1 MRDDAYAKAILPVSP
16 EGDPCI
22 IHMNVSIL
30 AFPEIDTLNLKFTS
44 DFYIKMRWYDLRLN
58 YMDLNNNT
66 FLNGLNE
73 EDLQRI
79 WAPKLAFLN
88 ALGPYT
94 TVIDGDAVGAL
105 VREENPLQ
113 ENIEATIEG
122 NTITLQSLILI
133 QPLICQNVIL
143 SSHVVLWNW
152 KFNICFQRIL
162 S

>member
-1 MRDDAYAKAILPVSP
+1 
-16 EGDPCI
+16 
-22 IHMNVSIL
+22 
-30 AFPEIDTLNLKFTS
+30 
-44 DFYIKMRWYDLRLN
+44 
-58 YMDLNNNT
+58 MDLNNNT

-133 QPLICQNVIL
+133 
-143 SSHVVLWNW
+143 
-152 KFNICFQRIL
+152 
-162 S
+162 